1 MAMTYT
7 DLKNNVE
14 QITEMDFTN
23 AQLDM
28 FTRQAEQKIY
38 GFIKDLPIL
47 KKTTSVTFNASS
59 GATLP
64 ANFLYMHSVVQRTGA
79 DNTGRKALIQKDY
92 DWLLEAYTLS
102 TETVPDDVSIPEV
115 KYYALDGSDTGQYQA
130 ARMVL
135 RVAPKWDKNVTV
147 IYEYQYH
154 PYSIVNPGTTTQS
167 DGTVVDNEIPWLG
180 TNYDSAL
187 LNGVLIEAARFMK
200 AEPDILQLYD
210 QQYTLAMQ
218 QLMDSVNRLGSD
230 SFRPTTAPPQPLTV
244 PAPAQPPQRQE

>member
-1 MAMTYT
+1 MTYA
-7 DLKNNVE
+7 DLKTNVE
-14 QITEMDFTN
+14 TITEMDFTS

-47 KKTTSVTFNASS
+47 KKTNNVSFS
-59 GATLP
+59 GNSGKVLP
-64 ANFLYMHSVVQRTGA
+64 TDLLYIHSVVQRSGTL
-79 DNTGRKALIQKDY
+79 DTTRKALIQKEFDF
-92 DWLLEAYTLS
+92 LLEAYPLS
-102 TETVPDDVSIPEV
+102 TEATDTVDPEL
-115 KYYALDGSDTGQYQA
+115 KYYGLDSSDTTIYDSS
-130 ARMVL
+130 RMVL
-135 RVAPKWDKNVTV
+135 RVAPKWDATV
-147 IYEYQYH
+147 SLDIEYQYQ
-154 PYSIVNPGTTTQS
+154 PRSIVDT
-167 DGTVVDNEIPWLG
+167 DGDEEQPWLG

-230 SFRPTTAPPQPLTV
+230 SFRPAASPAQPLTV
-244 PAPAQPPQRQE
+244 PAPAQPPQRQG

>member
-47 KKTTSVTFNASS
+47 KKDKTETFNRA
-59 GATLP
+59 ANLP
-64 ANFLYMHSVVQRTGA
+64 ADLLYIHSVFQKTGT
-79 DNTGRKALIQKDY
+79 DGVNRKALIQKDY
-92 DWLLEAYTLS
+92 DFLYEAYPLS
-102 TETVPDDVSIPEV
+102 SETVPDDVVEPEL
-115 KYYALDGSDTGQYQA
+115 KYYAINSSANEDYLAS
-130 ARMVL
+130 RMVL
-135 RVAPKWDKNVTV
+135 TVAPRWNTTVTCIV
-147 IYEYQYH
+147 EYQYQ
-154 PYSIVNPGTTTQS
+154 PRSIVDT
-167 DGTVVDNEIPWLG
+167 DGTEEQPWLG

-200 AEPDILQLYD
+200 AEPDIIQLYD